1 MIKKISFLF
10 YFVIISTLLSG
21 QIIDIDYRIPQ
32 EYIIGGVTVSGIQNE
47 ESKDLIIM
55 ISNLTPGKKITIPGE
70 DIQNAIKNLYKQG
83 MFERI
88 EISVISRSGS
98 TIY

>member
-55 ISNLTPGKKITIPGE
+55 ISNLTPGKKL
-70 DIQNAIKNLYKQG
+70 LYLAKIFKMLLKICINKECLNVLKYQ
-83 MFERI
+83 
-88 EISVISRSGS
+88 
-98 TIY
+98 